1 MTPEVP
7 GDQLSADPALH
18 QLVTTRRTP
27 QLLRQLSYDDD
38 QFFFAHFFSS
48 NKKSHPLVALISV
61 FFNSLGLFLIPYER
75 GAQAPGPMQARFWLA
90 WVEKPSPP
98 SQIQIVNFGSFGD
111 FGNLAGHTSTVWS
124 LSGSQAGTNP
134 PRDLNRGCRPFRVSP
149 PTPLSDD
156 VAQARVFAPAG

>member
-1 MTPEVP
+1 
-7 GDQLSADPALH
+7 
-18 QLVTTRRTP
+18 
-27 QLLRQLSYDDD
+27 
-38 QFFFAHFFSS
+38 
-48 NKKSHPLVALISV
+48 
-61 FFNSLGLFLIPYER
+61 
-75 GAQAPGPMQARFWLA
+75 MQARFWLA

-149 PTPLSDD
+149 PMPLSDD
-156 VAQARVFAPAG
+156 VAQARVFRPGGRSADYAVSGSFPIFAVLLG